1 VPITHPLSEL
11 DHGGGPDSAVE
22 MVVEQHFGR
31 ATKRIGRQRNGHGK
45 TVSGCSSG

>member
-1 VPITHPLSEL
+1 
-11 DHGGGPDSAVE
+11 